1 MKIIHIRN
9 VQMEVQIQFKQDPMY
24 AIMLQLKIIFQIIP
38 LALKMSNFYA
48 YLAVITYGNKIEKSQ
63 L

>member
-38 LALKMSNFYA
+38 LALKGSIFMLILQS
-48 YLAVITYGNKIEKSQ
+48 
-63 L
+63 